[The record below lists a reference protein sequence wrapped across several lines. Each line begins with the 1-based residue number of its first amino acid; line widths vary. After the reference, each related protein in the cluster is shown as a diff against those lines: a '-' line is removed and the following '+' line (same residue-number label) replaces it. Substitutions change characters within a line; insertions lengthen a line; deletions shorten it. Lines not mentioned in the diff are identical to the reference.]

1 MVNKI
6 WMSVVKE
13 FLLLKRDLGGLIILF
28 IMPLVLVITV
38 TLIQDSTFKTISD
51 NKIPILLVDKDKGSV
66 SKTVF
71 DNLEKSN
78 LFSVVTQIDNQPI
91 TEELAKEAVYK
102 GKFQLAI
109 VIPENLSVDLQT
121 KIDQNVENIISKM
134 GLTETDTTDT
144 TAQAEKHKVIKEK
157 EVKLYFDPAVQM
169 SFKNAVMSSI
179 DKMISQIE
187 TKSIYTTFQN
197 QLGEGTVEF
206 DQKSFI
212 TFKEIIPKINNKEVR
227 PNSVQH
233 NVPAWTLFAIFF
245 IVIPLSINIVKE
257 KSQGTFVRLLT
268 NPVSNLVVIM
278 GKTITYSAIC
288 MIQFYMMVA
297 VAVFLFPH
305 IGLPSLNI
313 EGHLFLM
320 SVVALFSGFA
330 AIGFGILL
338 GTVANTQEQSAPF
351 GATSVLILAAV
362 GGVWVP
368 VFAMPTIM
376 QYIAKSSP
384 MNWGLEAFYDVL
396 LRNVSFLEIIP
407 KISLLFLFF
416 IITTSIALFYDK
428 KKRTV

>member
-1 MVNKI
+1 MVYKI

-28 IMPLVLVITV
+28 VMPLVLVITV
-38 TLIQDSTFKTISD
+38 TLIQDSTFKAVTDS
-51 NKIPILLVDKDKGSV
+51 KIQILLVDNDKGSV

-71 DNLEKSN
+71 ENLQKSN
-78 LFSVVTQIDNQPI
+78 IFTVVTQIDNQPV
-91 TEELAKEAVYK
+91 TEEIAKENVHK

-109 VIPENLSVDLQT
+109 VIPQNLSSDLQA
-121 KIDQNVENIISKM
+121 KVDQNVEKIVSSL
-134 GLTETDTTDT
+134 GLTDS
-144 TAQAEKHKVIKEK
+144 TATAEPQRIIKEK

-187 TKSIYTTFQN
+187 TKSIYSTFEK
-197 QLGEGTVEF
+197 QLGEGTTDFE
-206 DQKSFI
+206 QKSFI
-212 TFKEIIPKINNKEVR
+212 TFKEIIPRINNKEVR

-257 KSQGTFVRLLT
+257 KTQGTFVRLRT
-268 NPVSNLVVIM
+268 NPVSNLVVII
-278 GKTITYSAIC
+278 GKTITYSIIC

-313 EGHLFLM
+313 EGHLIM
-320 SVVALFSGFA
+320 TSIVALFSGFA

-338 GTVANTQEQSAPF
+338 GTVASTQEQSAPF
-351 GATSVLILAAV
+351 GATSVIILAAI

-407 KISLLFLFF
+407 RITLLFLFF

-428 KKRTV
+428 KKRAV

>member
-1 MVNKI
+1 MIYKI

-51 NKIPILLVDKDKGSV
+51 NKIPILLVDNDNGAV

-71 DNLEKSN
+71 ENLEKSN
-78 LFSVVTQIDNQPI
+78 LFSVVTQIDNKPI
-91 TEELAKEAVYK
+91 TEEVAKEAVYK

-109 VIPENLSVDLQT
+109 IIPQNLSIDLQT
-121 KIDQNVENIISKM
+121 KIDQNVENIVSKM
-134 GLTETDTTDT
+134 GLTETDTS
-144 TAQAEKHKVIKEK
+144 AQAEKPKVIKEK

-169 SFKNAVMSSI
+169 SFKNAVMNSI

-197 QLGEGTVEF
+197 QLGEGNVQFE
-206 DQKSFI
+206 QKSFI
-212 TFKEIIPKINNKEVR
+212 TFKEIIPRINNKEVL

-268 NPVSNLVVIM
+268 NPVSNLIVII
-278 GKTITYSAIC
+278 GKTITYSIIC

-297 VAVFLFPH
+297 VAIFLFPH
-305 IGLPSLNI
+305 IGLPPLNI

-320 SVVALFSGFA
+320 SIVALFSGFA

-338 GTVANTQEQSAPF
+338 GTVATTQEQSAPF
-351 GATSVLILAAV
+351 GATSVLILAAI

-368 VFAMPTIM
+368 VFAMPKIM

-416 IITTSIALFYDK
+416 IITTSIALVYDK

>member
-1 MVNKI
+1 MMYKI

-38 TLIQDSTFKTISD
+38 TLIQDSTFKKVSD
-51 NKIPILLVDKDKGSV
+51 SKIPILLVDNDKGSV

-71 DNLEKSN
+71 DNLEKSD
-78 LFSVVTQIDNQPI
+78 LFSVVTQIDNKTI
-91 TEELAKEAVYK
+91 TEDIARENVYK

-109 VIPENLSVDLQT
+109 VIPKDLSSDLQA
-121 KIDQNVENIISKM
+121 KVDQNVEKIVSSLGM
-134 GLTETDTTDT
+134 TDS
-144 TAQAEKHKVIKEK
+144 TAASEPQRIIKEK

-197 QLGEGTVEF
+197 QLGGNADFE
-206 DQKSFI
+206 QKSFI
-212 TFKEIIPKINNKEVR
+212 SFKEIIPRINNKEVR

-257 KSQGTFVRLLT
+257 KSQGTFVRLRT
-268 NPVSNLVVIM
+268 NPVSNLVVII
-278 GKTITYSAIC
+278 GKTITYSIIC

-297 VAVFLFPH
+297 VAVFLFPS

-313 EGHLFLM
+313 EGHLALM

-338 GTVANTQEQSAPF
+338 GTVASTQEQSAPF
-351 GATSVLILAAV
+351 GATSVIILAAI

-368 VFAMPTIM
+368 VFAMPKIM
-376 QYIAKSSP
+376 QIIAKSSP

-396 LRNVSFLEIIP
+396 LRSVSFLEIIP

>member
-1 MVNKI
+1 MSYKI

-13 FLLLKRDLGGLIILF
+13 FLLLRRDLGGLIILF
-28 IMPLVLVITV
+28 VMPLVLVITV
-38 TLIQDSTFKTISD
+38 TLIQDSTFKTVSD
-51 NKIPILLVDKDKGSV
+51 SKIEILLIDNDKGDV

-71 DNLEKSN
+71 ENLEKSS
-78 LFSVVTQIDNQPI
+78 LFTVVTKIDNEPI
-91 TEELAKEAVYK
+91 TEEIAKEAVYR
-102 GKFQLAI
+102 GKYKLAI
-109 VIPENLSVDLQT
+109 VIPSKLSVDLQA
-121 KIDQNVENIISKM
+121 KIDQNVDNILSNM
-134 GLTETDTTDT
+134 GLTDTVAKTG
-144 TAQAEKHKVIKEK
+144 APRIIKEK
-157 EVKLYFDPAVQM
+157 EVKLYFDPAVQL

-187 TKSIYTTFQN
+187 SKSIYKTFQN
-197 QLGEGTVEF
+197 QLGEGNADFE
-206 DQKSFI
+206 QKSFI
-212 TFKEIIPKINNKEVR
+212 SFKEIIPTINNKEVR

-257 KSQGTFVRLLT
+257 KTQGTFVRLRT
-268 NPVSNLVVIM
+268 NPSSNLIVII

-320 SVVALFSGFA
+320 SIVALFSGFA

-338 GTVANTQEQSAPF
+338 GTVASTQEQSAPF
-351 GATSVLILAAV
+351 GATSVIILAAI

-368 VFAMPTIM
+368 VFAMPKIM
-376 QYIAKSSP
+376 QIVAKSSP
-384 MNWGLEAFYDVL
+384 MNWALEAFYDVL
-396 LRNVSFLEIIP
+396 LRNISFLEIIP

-416 IITTSIALFYDK
+416 ILTTSIALFYDK

>member
-1 MVNKI
+1 MIYKI

-28 IMPLVLVITV
+28 IMPLVLVIAV
-38 TLIQDSTFKTISD
+38 TLIQDSTFKAVTDS
-51 NKIPILLVDKDKGSV
+51 KIQILLVDNDKGSV

-71 DNLEKSN
+71 ENLEKSKY
-78 LFSVVTQIDNQPI
+78 FTVVTQIDNKPV
-91 TEELAKEAVYK
+91 TEEVAKENVHR

-109 VIPENLSVDLQT
+109 VIPENLSSDLQA
-121 KIDQNVENIISKM
+121 KVDQNVQKIVSNL
-134 GLTETDTTDT
+134 GLTDS
-144 TAQAEKHKVIKEK
+144 TATSEPQRIIKEK

-187 TKSIYTTFQN
+187 TKSIYKTFQN
-197 QLGEGTVEF
+197 QLGEETVDFE
-206 DQKSFI
+206 QKSFI
-212 TFKEIIPKINNKEVR
+212 TFKEIIPRINNKEVR

-257 KSQGTFVRLLT
+257 KSQGTFVRLRT
-268 NPVSNLVVIM
+268 NPVSNLVVII
-278 GKTITYSAIC
+278 GKTITYSIIC

-297 VAVFLFPH
+297 VAVFLFPS

-313 EGHLFLM
+313 EGHLAMM

-338 GTVANTQEQSAPF
+338 GTLASTQEQSAPF
-351 GATSVLILAAV
+351 GATSVIILAAI

-368 VFAMPTIM
+368 VFAMPKMM
-376 QYIAKSSP
+376 QIIAKSSP

-396 LRNVSFLEIIP
+396 LRSVSFLEIIP
-407 KISLLFLFF
+407 EISLLFLFF

-428 KKRTV
+428 KKRAV

>member
-1 MVNKI
+1 MLYKI
-6 WMSVVKE
+6 WMSIVKE

-38 TLIQDSTFKTISD
+38 TIIQDSTFKTVSD
-51 NKIPILLVDKDKGSV
+51 TKIPILLVDYDKSSV

-71 DNLEKSN
+71 DNLQKNN
-78 LFSVVTQIDNQPI
+78 LFSIVTQIDNKPI
-91 TEELAKEAVYK
+91 TEEIARENVNK

-109 VIPENLSVDLQT
+109 IIPKNLSADLQA
-121 KIDQNVENIISKM
+121 KIDQNVENIVNKM
-134 GLTETDTTDT
+134 GFSDSI
-144 TAQAEKHKVIKEK
+144 AKREKPKVIQQK
-157 EVKLYFDPAVQM
+157 EVKLYFDPAVQL
-169 SFKNAVMSSI
+169 SFKNSVMSSI

-197 QLGEGTVEF
+197 QFGEENTQFE
-206 DQKSFI
+206 QQSFI
-212 TFKEIIPKINNKEVR
+212 TFKEIIPKINNKEVL

-268 NPVSNLVVIM
+268 NPVSNLVVII
-278 GKTITYSAIC
+278 GKTITYSVIC

-297 VAVFLFPH
+297 VAIFLFPH
-305 IGLPSLNI
+305 IGLPALNI

-338 GTVANTQEQSAPF
+338 GTVASTQEQSAPF
-351 GATSVLILAAV
+351 GATSVIILAAI
-362 GGVWVP
+362 GGIWVP
-368 VFAMPTIM
+368 VFAMPKIM
-376 QYIAKSSP
+376 QLIAKSSP

-396 LRNVSFLEIIP
+396 LRNVSFVEIIP

>member
-1 MVNKI
+1 MMYKI
-6 WMSVVKE
+6 WRSVVKE
-13 FLLLKRDLGGLIILF
+13 FLLLKRDLGGLIVLF

-38 TLIQDSTFKTISD
+38 TLIQDSAFKTISN
-51 NKIPILLVDKDKGSV
+51 NKIPILLVDNDNGSV

-71 DNLEKSN
+71 ENLEKSN
-78 LFSVVTQIDNQPI
+78 LFSVVTQIDNKPI
-91 TEELAKEAVYK
+91 TEEVAKEAVYK

-109 VIPENLSVDLQT
+109 IIPQNLSIDLQT
-121 KIDQNVENIISKM
+121 KIDQNVENIVSKM
-134 GLTETDTTDT
+134 GLTETDTS
-144 TAQAEKHKVIKEK
+144 AQAEKPKVIKEK

-197 QLGEGTVEF
+197 QLGEGNIQFE
-206 DQKSFI
+206 QKSFI
-212 TFKEIIPKINNKEVR
+212 TFKEIIPRINNKEVL

-268 NPVSNLVVIM
+268 NPVSNLIVII
-278 GKTITYSAIC
+278 GKTITYSIIC

-297 VAVFLFPH
+297 VAIFLFPH
-305 IGLPSLNI
+305 IGLPPLNI

-320 SVVALFSGFA
+320 SIVALFSGFA

-338 GTVANTQEQSAPF
+338 GTVATTQEQSAPF

-368 VFAMPTIM
+368 VFAMPKIM

>member
-1 MVNKI
+1 MLYKI
-6 WMSVVKE
+6 WMSIVKE

-38 TLIQDSTFKTISD
+38 TLIQDSTFKTVSD
-51 NKIPILLVDKDKGSV
+51 SKIPILLVDNDKGSV

-78 LFSVVTQIDNQPI
+78 LFTVVTQIDNKTI
-91 TEELAKEAVYK
+91 TEDVARENVYK

-109 VIPENLSVDLQT
+109 IIPQKLSSDLQA
-121 KIDQNVENIISKM
+121 KVDQNVEKIVSSLGM
-134 GLTETDTTDT
+134 TDS
-144 TAQAEKHKVIKEK
+144 TATSEPQPIIKEK

-169 SFKNAVMSSI
+169 SFKNAVISSI

-187 TKSIYTTFQN
+187 TKSIYTTFEK
-197 QLGEGTVEF
+197 QLGEGSTNFE
-206 DQKSFI
+206 QKSFI
-212 TFKEIIPKINNKEVR
+212 SFKEIIPKINNKEVR

-257 KSQGTFVRLLT
+257 KSQGTFVRLRT
-268 NPVSNLVVIM
+268 NPVSSLVVII
-278 GKTITYSAIC
+278 GKTITYSVIC

-297 VAVFLFPH
+297 VAVFLFPS

-313 EGHLFLM
+313 EGHLALM

-338 GTVANTQEQSAPF
+338 GTIASTQEQSAPF
-351 GATSVLILAAV
+351 GATSVIILAAI
-362 GGVWVP
+362 GGIWVP
-368 VFAMPTIM
+368 VFAMPKIM
-376 QYIAKSSP
+376 QIIAKSSP
-384 MNWGLEAFYDVL
+384 MNWGLDAFYDVL
-396 LRNVSFLEIIP
+396 LRNVTFLEIIP

-416 IITTSIALFYDK
+416 ILTTAIALFYDK
-428 KKRTV
+428 KKRAV

>member
-1 MVNKI
+1 MYKI

-51 NKIPILLVDKDKGSV
+51 NKIPILLVDKDQGSV

-71 DNLEKSN
+71 NNLEKSQ
-78 LFSVVTQIDNQPI
+78 LFSVVTQIDNKPI
-91 TEELAKEAVYK
+91 TEEIAREAVYK

-109 VIPENLSVDLQT
+109 VIPQHLSTDLQA
-121 KIDQNVENIISKM
+121 KIDQNVEKIVSSM
-134 GLTETDTTDT
+134 GLTDSSET
-144 TAQAEKHKVIKEK
+144 AKPSRIIKEK

-197 QLGEGTVEF
+197 QLGEGTSSFE
-206 DQKSFI
+206 QKSFI
-212 TFKEIIPKINNKEVR
+212 TFKEIIPKINNKEVL

-268 NPVSNLVVIM
+268 NPVSNLIVII
-278 GKTITYSAIC
+278 GKTITYAVIC

-338 GTVANTQEQSAPF
+338 GTIASTQEQSAPF
-351 GATSVLILAAV
+351 GATSVIILAAI

-368 VFAMPTIM
+368 VFAMPKIM
-376 QYIAKSSP
+376 QILAKSSP

-396 LRNVSFLEIIP
+396 LRNVSLLEIIP

-416 IITTSIALFYDK
+416 IITTWIALFYDK